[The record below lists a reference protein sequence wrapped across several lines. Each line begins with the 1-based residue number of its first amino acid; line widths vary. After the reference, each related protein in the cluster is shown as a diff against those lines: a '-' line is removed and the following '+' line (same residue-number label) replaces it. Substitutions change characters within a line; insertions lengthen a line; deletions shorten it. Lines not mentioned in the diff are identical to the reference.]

1 MGQGTAM
8 DLKKINVKIAVEK
21 GADLPLSSFIPVF
34 HRFIQDD
41 RLEGMLI
48 DVAEYTHVHQGP
60 GVLLIAHEANYSL
73 DETDGKRGLL
83 YAQKRAGEKGT
94 EAHLK
99 TAFRR
104 ALLACSLLEKEKEA
118 AGKLKFAVG
127 RVLVQVND
135 RLGAPHSSGTHG
147 ELESLLNPFLNW
159 LYDGEKY
166 MLLPEKDP
174 RKLAGFEV
182 KVEKSFELD
191 ALLKKLS

>member
-21 GADLPLSSFIPVF
+21 GADLPLATFIPLF

-41 RLEGMLI
+41 QLEGMLI

-83 YAQKRAGEKGT
+83 YAQKRAGEKGS
-94 EAHLK
+94 EEHLK

-104 ALLACSLLEKEKEA
+104 ALQACALLEKENV
-118 AGKLKFAVG
+118 GKLKFAVG
-127 RVLVQVND
+127 RVQVQVND
-135 RLGAPHSSGTHG
+135 RLGAPYGSGTHG

-166 MLLPEKDP
+166 LLLPEKDP

-182 KVEKSFELD
+182 KVEKPFELA